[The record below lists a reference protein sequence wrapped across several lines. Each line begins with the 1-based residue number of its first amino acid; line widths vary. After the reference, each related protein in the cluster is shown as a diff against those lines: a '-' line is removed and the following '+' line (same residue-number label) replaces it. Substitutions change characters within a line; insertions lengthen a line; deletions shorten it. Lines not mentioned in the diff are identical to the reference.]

1 MIFYRS
7 WYFHLCPNDPND
19 KTLPEDLKVAV
30 LRIAAARH
38 RTKRTNRCT
47 KNFHR
52 GTAAP
57 ATPLLEEYQRYA
69 TTHSGASGWLP
80 PPYQRIYSRG
90 TDPTIHGPHS
100 GATLHPLA
108 NSSGTSVPPP
118 WTAQSGTRTRLGN
131 GRSTIR
137 DPPEYTYFMKRLEE
151 KIMDRMKIQMDT
163 LYQKIEDKM
172 MNMP

>member
-1 MIFYRS
+1 MTFNLFYSS
-7 WYFHLCPNDPND
+7 WYFHLRPNDPND
-19 KTLPEDLKVAV
+19 KTIPEDLKVAV

-52 GTAAP
+52 GAAAP

-69 TTHSGASGWLP
+69 TAHSGASGWLP
-80 PPYQRIYSRG
+80 PPYQRIYTRLAEPS
-90 TDPTIHGPHS
+90 IHGGPQV
-100 GATLHPLA
+100 APP
-108 NSSGTSVPPP
+108 GTAVPPWAP
-118 WTAQSGTRTRLGN
+118 GQSSARARMGSAGP
-131 GRSTIR
+131 STIR